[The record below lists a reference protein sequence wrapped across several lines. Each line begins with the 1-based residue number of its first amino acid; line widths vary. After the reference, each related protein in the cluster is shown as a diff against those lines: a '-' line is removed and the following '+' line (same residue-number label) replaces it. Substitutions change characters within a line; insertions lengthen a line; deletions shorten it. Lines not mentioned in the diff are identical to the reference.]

1 MLNKY
6 SGIIFDY
13 GGTLDTCGDHWSEV
27 IWDAYRHESVPVN
40 KQAFREAYI
49 YAERALAVNPV
60 VKPDFHFADI
70 LRVKIRLQFAFLSG
84 KELLYTGK
92 DDAEKQKRL
101 DTLLDFTDRQAEVTA
116 TGMAEH
122 INGITNNLLDKNRS
136 VLEYIRQK
144 GMPMVLVSN
153 FYGNIGTVLR
163 DACMNTY
170 FQKVVESATVG
181 VRKPNPAIFA
191 LGVCALNVPCSEVLV
206 VGDSYSKDILPAKEL
221 GCRTI
226 WIKGRQ
232 WDDAVYDES
241 VCDAVVTRLAE
252 IKKFI

>member
-27 IWDAYRHESVPVN
+27 IWDGYRHESVPVS

-60 VKPDFHFADI
+60 VMPDFHFADI
-70 LRVKIRLQFAFLSG
+70 LRVKIRLQLAFLAG
-84 KELLYTGK
+84 KDLLYTGK

-101 DTLLDFTDRQAEVTA
+101 DTLLDFTDGQAEVTA
-116 TGMAEH
+116 AKMAEY
-122 INGITNNLLDKNRS
+122 INGITNKLLDENRS

-144 GMPMVLVSN
+144 GLPMVLVSN

-163 DACMNTY
+163 DAGMDTY
-170 FQKVVESATVG
+170 FLKVVESAAVG

-221 GCRTI
+221 GCHTI

-232 WDDAVYDES
+232 WDDAVCDES
-241 VCDAVVTRLAE
+241 ICDAVVTRLAE